1 MAAYEKSRK
10 KKDPDFD
17 RSTCNQRLPD
27 DVLHELVKI
36 QLNSAGCMNKGFI
49 LEGFPRSA
57 EDAKAVFCDK
67 VPKEN
72 PEPVAEGEE
81 APEIEY
87 DYVLNSKIVP

>member
-1 MAAYEKSRK
+1 M
-10 KKDPDFD
+10 
-17 RSTCNQRLPD
+17 
-27 DVLHELVKI
+27 LHELVKI